1 MNILAPSL
9 AMLCLF
15 CGFGSRSTFA
25 QSNQVMDL
33 GNRRELFV
41 DDHLV
46 AEMKNVQLT
55 VHRPTREEIAVNCDK
70 PWEGNGCGYFTV
82 LQDRREGVYRM
93 YYHAWQ
99 IPTGIEPGG
108 PLTIA

>member
-1 MNILAPSL
+1 MNKLAHFL

-15 CGFGSRSTFA
+15 CGLGSRSTFA
-25 QSNQVMDL
+25 QSNQVTDL

-55 VHRPTREEIAVNCDK
+55 VHRPTREEIAVN
-70 PWEGNGCGYFTV
+70 
-82 LQDRREGVYRM
+82 
-93 YYHAWQ
+93 
-99 IPTGIEPGG
+99 
-108 PLTIA
+108 